1 MLRQREYY
9 QFEYVKRLI
18 STTQGA
24 ATSAHRPDIAIKRL
38 VSEGLYSQALSF
50 YKQHV
55 HPFES
60 SSHTAFVFPSIAKAC
75 AHSQIHQSLGLQVHC
90 NVIKN
95 GLDSEFTVSNSIIS
109 MYCKFSGM
117 ENARRVFDE
126 MLSRDTVSWNGVI
139 NGYIQ
144 NGLFSEA
151 LKMILEMYAHG
162 FVPKPE
168 LIASAVS
175 ACVKSENWR
184 LGRAMHALVLL
195 DERIEKSVFVSTAF
209 LDFYWRF
216 DDSNTAFLIFDKM
229 EEKNVVSWTSMI
241 SGCIDACDYF
251 TGFMYFRAMQVQHMK
266 PNRVTLITI
275 LPACADLDSIL
286 LGKEIHGYAIRHG
299 FDSDSHLSSTLLHMY
314 CESGEGLKL
323 GKLIFEK
330 SGKDNIVMWSVIISG
345 YSHRKDSAREAI
357 RLFNEMQ
364 KIGILPNNV
373 TILAVISACAN
384 LASLLDGFV
393 VHGCS
398 LKLGLGTNLFI
409 QNALINMYSKCGDL
423 KDSVQVFDEMAT
435 RDCVSWS
442 ALIHAYGLYGYADEA
457 LLVFNE
463 MRESGIK
470 ADEVIYLAVLST
482 CNNAGLVDEGQM
494 VFDRALK
501 DADVSLTMEHYAC
514 YIDLL
519 GRAGKLENAC
529 DVVDRMPMAPSPRIW
544 SSLVF
549 ACKLHGKLDIAES
562 LACKLVSVQPDNPA
576 NHTLFSMVYA
586 ETGKWSGMEEVR
598 RYMKERKLR
607 KSCSFSKILYG

>member
-1 MLRQREYY
+1 MLRQRECYH
-9 QFEYVKRLI
+9 FKNIKRLI
-18 STTQGA
+18 STTPGA
-24 ATSAHRPDIAIKRL
+24 TASAHRPDIEIKRL
-38 VSEGLYSQALSF
+38 VSQGQYGQAVAF

-60 SSHTAFVFPSIAKAC
+60 SSNTAFIFPSIAKAC
-75 AHSQIHQSLGLQVHC
+75 AHSQIHQFLGLQIHC
-90 NVIKN
+90 NVLKN
-95 GLDSEFTVSNSIIS
+95 GLGSEFTVSNSIIS
-109 MYCKFSGM
+109 MYSKISGM

-126 MLSRDTVSWNGVI
+126 MPSRDTISWNGMI

-144 NGLFSEA
+144 NGLFLEA
-151 LKMILEMYAHG
+151 LKMFLDMYAHG

-168 LIASAVS
+168 LIASVVS
-175 ACVKSENWR
+175 ACVRSENWR
-184 LGRAMHALVLL
+184 IGRAVHALVLL
-195 DERIEKSVFVSTAF
+195 DERIEKSVFVYTAL

-216 DDSNTAFLIFDKM
+216 GDSNAAFLIFDRM

-241 SGCIDACDYF
+241 SGCMDACDYF
-251 TGFMYFRAMQVQHMK
+251 TGFTYFRAMQVQHMK

-275 LPACADLDSIL
+275 LPACAGLDSIL
-286 LGKEIHGYAIRHG
+286 LGKEIHGYAIGHG

-330 SGKDNIVMWSVIISG
+330 SGKDNVVMWSAIISG
-345 YSHRKDSAREAI
+345 YSHRKDGAREAI

-384 LASLLDGFV
+384 LASLPDGFV

-398 LKLGLGTNLFI
+398 LKLGLGSDLFI

-457 LLVFNE
+457 LQAFNE
-463 MRESGIK
+463 MQESGIK
-470 ADEVIYLAVLST
+470 ADEVIYLAILST
-482 CNNAGLVDEGQM
+482 CNNAGLLDEGQM
-494 VFDRALK
+494 VFHRALK

-519 GRAGKLENAC
+519 GRA
-529 DVVDRMPMAPSPRIW
+529 
-544 SSLVF
+544 
-549 ACKLHGKLDIAES
+549 ES
-562 LACKLVSVQPDNPA
+562 
-576 NHTLFSMVYA
+576 
-586 ETGKWSGMEEVR
+586 GKWTGMEEVR

-607 KSCSFSKILYG
+607 KSCSFSKILVG